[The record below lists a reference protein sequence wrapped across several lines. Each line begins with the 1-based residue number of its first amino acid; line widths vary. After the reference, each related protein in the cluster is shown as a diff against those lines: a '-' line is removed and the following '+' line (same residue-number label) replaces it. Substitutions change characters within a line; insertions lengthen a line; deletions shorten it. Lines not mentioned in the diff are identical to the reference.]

1 MVHDFKIE
9 EMPLF
14 VLSSMTGMNID
25 SEFYGETWKVNSE
38 TKCAEISS
46 PSTENC
52 ENEVCAPCLRGF
64 HAPTR
69 PC

>member
-9 EMPLF
+9 EMFLF
-14 VLSSMTGMNID
+14 VLSSMTAMN
-25 SEFYGETWKVNSE
+25 EFYGENWKVNSQ

-52 ENEVCAPCLRGF
+52 ENEVCDICLRGF
-64 HAPTR
+64 HAPAR